1 MMNKFIF
8 SIAVILTAMLGQQC
22 SRTDIEEEL
31 PLRDFLEGGDRVI
44 YIEGNIFLDMY
55 EKDDQLKR
63 KHERAIGMPVEER
76 YYRYREEITGARLKQ
91 LREFLLG
98 YSCVTRREAPI
109 EKEQIINIGE
119 NIRFLDGSYTKL
131 LIPGKKGKEVTIWL
145 ETEEEAEKFYMIVG
159 REGRAEGWRERRLR
173 REREERKKPQ

>member
-98 YSCVTRREAPI
+98 YSCITRRETPI
-109 EKEQIINIGE
+109 EKEQIIHIVD
-119 NIRFLDGSYTKL
+119 RFRPTDGSYLKL
-131 LIPGKKGKEVTIWL
+131 LIPGKKGKEVIIWL
-145 ETEEEAEKFYMIVG
+145 ETEEEAEKFYMTVG
-159 REGRAEGWRERRLR
+159 REGTARDRRQLR
-173 REREERKKPQ
+173 LMREREKGKKQ